1 VAAEVE
7 TTIEDEVATIEVD
20 NTTTIGVQGED
31 VVARTIQQAHQVE
44 VVDETKELTISLR
57 RCWIP

>member
-1 VAAEVE
+1 VVAEVE

-20 NTTTIGVQGED
+20 DTTTTVQGED
-31 VVARTIQQAHQVE
+31 VVAATIQQLHQVE

-57 RCWIP
+57 SCWIP

>member
-20 NTTTIGVQGED
+20 DTTTTVQGED
-31 VVARTIQQAHQVE
+31 VVAATIQQLHQVE